1 MDKLLSLVT
10 PWMMMKF
17 VRWRMVR
24 HVFSVVQATN
34 VVRPGVPSS
43 PAGSMRTILIAPK
56 RSGKSAE
63 EPLLIK
69 IALVIVEFPGCL
81 TADVVIA

>member
-1 MDKLLSLVT
+1 MYVERDHTPCHWMWLGPGMDKLLSLVT

-24 HVFSVVQATN
+24 HILSIVWTKN

-43 PAGSMRTILIAPK
+43 PAGSMRTI
-56 RSGKSAE
+56 
-63 EPLLIK
+63 
-69 IALVIVEFPGCL
+69 
-81 TADVVIA
+81 